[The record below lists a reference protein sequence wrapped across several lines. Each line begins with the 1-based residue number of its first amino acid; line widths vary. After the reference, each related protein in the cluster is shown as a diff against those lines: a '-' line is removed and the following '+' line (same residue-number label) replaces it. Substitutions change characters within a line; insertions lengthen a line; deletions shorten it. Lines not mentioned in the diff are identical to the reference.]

1 MTILRFTVAQDAGK
15 AIHPSYV
22 EGQMQGGSVQGIGW
36 ALNEEYFYSDD
47 GVMANYTLLDY
58 RIPTSLDLP
67 LIETVIVE
75 VPNPGHPFGVRGVGE
90 ANIVPPPAAVCNAI
104 QQAVG
109 INLYELPM
117 RPDRV
122 VAAIEAKQEAEPMAA
137 G

>member
-1 MTILRFTVAQDAGK
+1 M
-15 AIHPSYV
+15 
-22 EGQMQGGSVQGIGW
+22 
-36 ALNEEYFYSDD
+36 
-47 GVMANYTLLDY
+47 
-58 RIPTSLDLP
+58 
-67 LIETVIVE
+67 
-75 VPNPGHPFGVRGVGE
+75 
-90 ANIVPPPAAVCNAI
+90 PPPAAVCNAI